1 MKPHWKEAAWQLR
14 TAFVGIAVTTVVV
27 LAVLAIRGDSETV
40 TAWVNERD
48 ISEGQTVADSGP
60 IPVSLPPGALPA
72 SALTNPND
80 VSQARFALPL
90 EAGTVLTE
98 KQLLGS
104 PLSRNLGS
112 DEVVITLPIPP
123 SPARALQVGDSIDL
137 WGTSPDCVEVA
148 CAPSLLAEAAR
159 IVDITQY
166 DGTDWGE
173 TDHTGVTVI
182 LNREH
187 VGAALGAASHDA
199 LHCVLRQ
206 PQDLEG

>member
-14 TAFVGIAVTTVVV
+14 TAFVGIAVTVV
-27 LAVLAIRGDSETV
+27 LVLTILAIRGDSETV

-48 ISEGQTVADSGP
+48 ISEGQTVADASP
-60 IPVSLPPGALPA
+60 TPVALPPGAIPA
-72 SALTNPND
+72 SALTDPGD

-98 KQLLGS
+98 RQLLGS
-104 PLSRNLGS
+104 PLSRSLGS

-123 SPARALQVGDSIDL
+123 SPARTLQVGDSIDL
-137 WGTSPDCVEVA
+137 WGTSPDCVEVT

-166 DGTDWGE
+166 DGADWGE
-173 TDHTGVTVI
+173 TEHTGITVI
-182 LNREH
+182 LNRQH
-187 VGAALGAASHDA
+187 VGAALGAVSQDT
-199 LHCVLRQ
+199 LHCVLRR